1 LYVQSVS
8 LATSFLPLHNSSFI
22 EGEHGFELRT
32 EVVREEDGMGKSTK
46 SVKKFAKKHLGAAIA
61 HRRKLKP
68 MKNAIRKKSDAM
80 LHAGALFPPVSF
92 VRLCLKENLR
102 FLFCVQGKFP

>member
-1 LYVQSVS
+1 
-8 LATSFLPLHNSSFI
+8 
-22 EGEHGFELRT
+22 
-32 EVVREEDGMGKSTK
+32 MGKSTK

-80 LHAGALFPPVSF
+80 LHAGAKFPPVSF
-92 VRLCLKENLR
+92 VRLC
-102 FLFCVQGKFP
+102 

>member
-1 LYVQSVS
+1 
-8 LATSFLPLHNSSFI
+8 
-22 EGEHGFELRT
+22 
-32 EVVREEDGMGKSTK
+32 MGKSTK

-80 LHAGALFPPVSF
+80 LHAGALFSPVSF
-92 VRLCLKENLR
+92 VRLCLKER
-102 FLFCVQGKFP
+102 KFTFSFLFSRKFFQKIMF